1 MAAFFS
7 APSTRHADLLVNGLR
22 FSAVPPEP
30 VPMHPLKSPRGNL
43 PFTEA
48 PSSLPLAEARMR
60 LRAVRTGGEVVDF
73 TWDFASEPAA
83 ALLRCRPVVLNGRT
97 LRAWQDAGPRGQPP
111 LLDRYRRILDQRRT
125 QSFDHVHDVEGR
137 QDVVI
142 HRVVCEGDGVS
153 VTLINLSANRRAQ
166 ALRLRV
172 EDSPVS
178 QGPDRR

>member
-1 MAAFFS
+1 M
-7 APSTRHADLLVNGLR
+7 VNGLR
-22 FSAVPPEP
+22 FSAVLPEP
-30 VPMHPLKSPRGNL
+30 NQVNPLTSPRGNL

-48 PSSLPLAEARMR
+48 PSSLHLAEARMR
-60 LRAVRTGGEVVDF
+60 LRAVRSRSEVVDF
-73 TWDFASEPAA
+73 TWDFASESAA

-125 QSFDHVHDVEGR
+125 QSFDHVHEVDRR

-142 HRVVCEGDGVS
+142 HRVVCEGDGVA

-178 QGPDRR
+178 QRSDRR